1 MPLYGF
7 ICDECNSQF
16 EELVMSAG
24 QTDKV
29 TCPECASPK
38 VQRQLSMIA
47 GLGAQSSGASV
58 NSSAACSTGG
68 G

>member
-7 ICDECNSQF
+7 ICDECTEDF

-24 QTDKV
+24 KIDDV
-29 TCPECASPK
+29 ACPSCGSRK
-38 VQRQLSMIA
+38 VQRQLSMVA
-47 GLGAQSSGASV
+47 GLGGSSSGAS
-58 NSSAACSTGG
+58 SAASCVPGG

>member
-7 ICDECNSQF
+7 ICDECEKDF
-16 EELVMSAG
+16 EELVLSAS

-29 TCPECASPK
+29 TCPECGSNH
-38 VQRQLSMIA
+38 VQRQLSLVA
-47 GLGAQSSGASV
+47 GLKSSSSG
-58 NSSAACSTGG
+58 SSTSSSSCSTGG

>member
-7 ICDECNSQF
+7 ICDDCTENF

-24 QTDKV
+24 KMDDV
-29 TCPECASPK
+29 ACPSCGSHK
-38 VQRQLSMIA
+38 VQRQLSIVA
-47 GLGAQSSGASV
+47 GLASTGSSS
-58 NSSAACSTGG
+58 SSASSCSTGG

>member
-7 ICDECNSQF
+7 ICDDCTEIF

-24 QTDKV
+24 KMDDV
-29 TCPECASPK
+29 ACPTCGSRK
-38 VQRQLSMIA
+38 VQRQLSLVA
-47 GLGAQSSGASV
+47 GLGGSGSGV
-58 NSSAACSTGG
+58 SSASSCSPGG

>member
-7 ICDECNSQF
+7 VCDDCAENF
-16 EELVMSAG
+16 EELVMSSS
-24 QTDKV
+24 KV
-29 TCPECASPK
+29 DAVVCPTCGSAK

-47 GLGAQSSGASV
+47 GLKGSSTGTTSQAS
-58 NSSAACSTGG
+58 CSTGG

>member
-7 ICDECNSQF
+7 ICDDCTENF

-24 QTDKV
+24 KMDNV
-29 TCPECASPK
+29 ACPSCGSRK
-38 VQRQLSMIA
+38 VQRQLSLVA
-47 GLGAQSSGASV
+47 GLGNSTSSA
-58 NSSAACSTGG
+58 SSAASCSTGG

>member
-7 ICDECNSQF
+7 ICDECTENF

-24 QTDKV
+24 KV
-29 TCPECASPK
+29 DDVACPACGSHR
-38 VQRQLSMIA
+38 VQRQLSLVA
-47 GLGAQSSGASV
+47 GLGSGSSG
-58 NSSAACSTGG
+58 SSAASCSTGG

>member
-7 ICDECNSQF
+7 ICDDCENDF
-16 EELVMSAG
+16 EELVMSAS

-29 TCPECASPK
+29 TCPECGSNH
-38 VQRQLSMIA
+38 VQRQLSLVA
-47 GLGAQSSGASV
+47 GLKSSGGSV
-58 NSSAACSTGG
+58 SSASASSCSTGG